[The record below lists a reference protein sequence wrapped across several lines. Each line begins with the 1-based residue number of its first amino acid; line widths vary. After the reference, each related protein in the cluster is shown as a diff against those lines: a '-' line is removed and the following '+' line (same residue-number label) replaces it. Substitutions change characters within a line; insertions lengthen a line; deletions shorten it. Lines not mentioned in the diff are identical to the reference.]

1 MDGVNGESSPAARGS
16 VITVWASG
24 LGEFSP
30 ALRDGDV
37 PRGANPL
44 RQGPRVTI
52 GGQAS
57 DVLYAG
63 TAPGFVGG
71 LVQLNL
77 RIPAGIAPGRV
88 FLDVATSGGQGRP
101 GVWIWV
107 R

>member
-1 MDGVNGESSPAARGS
+1 M
-16 VITVWASG
+16 ITVWASG

-44 RQGPRVTI
+44 GQGPRVTI
-52 GGQAS
+52 GGQAAE
-57 DVLYAG
+57 VLYAG

-71 LVQLNL
+71 LVQMNL
-77 RIPAGIAPGRV
+77 RVPARVTPGRV
-88 FLDVATSGGQGRP
+88 FVELTATGGQGRP